1 MFNAEDL
8 FRQLDSYLAKSNKE
22 KLLQDIKDADAMK
35 YIEPIDD
42 KELEEFKVFIVPMGI
57 DNYKPM
63 DVIRSG
69 ILSINGSVKE
79 IPVMRASNKINMET
93 LKRGHI
99 VNVNSI
105 DEAENQF
112 NIYGY
117 KKTNKVTYSY
127 QN

>member
-99 VNVNSI
+99 VHVNSI